1 MSVSVLRRRFTV
13 DEYRRMAEAGIFS
26 EGDRVELIEGEIVE
40 MTPIGRRHFFCV
52 TTLTHLLV
60 NGVGDRALV
69 SIQNSFRLSGRS
81 EPEPDVAVLRRRPDY
96 RSVDVGPDD
105 VVLLIEV
112 ADTSLEY
119 DREVKLPV
127 YAQAGI
133 PGVWI
138 VDLSGERVEVYR
150 RPGRDGY

>member
-40 MTPIGRRHFFCV
+40 MTPIGRRHFSCV

-60 NGVGDRALV
+60 SGVGDQALV

-81 EPEPDVAVLRRRPDY
+81 EPEPDIAVLRRNSAHIANAEYRP
-96 RSVDVGPDD
+96 
-105 VVLLIEV
+105 
-112 ADTSLEY
+112 
-119 DREVKLPV
+119 
-127 YAQAGI
+127 
-133 PGVWI
+133 
-138 VDLSGERVEVYR
+138 RVER
-150 RPGRDGY
+150 ACRAHGYESPVLCTPDELMGEGTSRE